1 MRKKGKVLDMAA
13 KYVTTKIREDV
24 MKRIDPVV
32 FAATEVHPKIQDFI
46 TDAVVERL
54 EKFEELAK
62 KRAAESKNGK
72 RAS

>member
-13 KYVTTKIREDV
+13 EQTKIPIPRELWEQAHV
-24 MKRIDPVV
+24 AYVSETQNSVSRQ
-32 FAATEVHPKIQDFI
+32 E
-46 TDAVVERL
+46 AVWAILKEYVDQH
-54 EKFEELAK
+54 A